1 MTLTQMTYFITV
13 ARCLSITQAARQLY
27 ITQPALSKQ
36 IAVIERELNMQLFV
50 REDKHLR
57 LTPPGRVLL
66 ETLPGVLEQ
75 YEEAVARAATAYQ
88 GYQGTLRVGVLDGHT
103 SSEEMFGAIRA
114 FNDEFRNVEVQL
126 TRSSF
131 EELRNALYQ
140 DELDVA
146 VTLSFDIEDH
156 ADLHREKLF
165 DSEALVAMQRSHP
178 LAQKQGLQIADLADE
193 LFIVPQDSPGG
204 VGLYHRSFSKDAHK
218 PNIRFA
224 PNLRTIMLWVETG
237 IGVAVL
243 NANNALAENP
253 AVVMRSVQGLFGT
266 EVVAAWRRSNKNE
279 AVPMFVRKLRQ
290 HMG

>member
-50 REDKHLR
+50 REDKQLR

-66 ETLPGVLEQ
+66 ETLPNILEQ
-75 YEEAVARAATAYQ
+75 YEEAVSRAATAYQ
-88 GYQGTLRVGVLDGHT
+88 GYQGVLRVGVLDGHT

-131 EELRNALYQ
+131 EELRNTLYEG
-140 DELDVA
+140 ELDVA
-146 VTLSFDIEDH
+146 VTLSFDIAGH

-178 LAQKQGLQIADLADE
+178 LAQKQNLQVADLADE

-204 VGLYHRSFSKDAHK
+204 VELYHRSFSRDMQK
-218 PNIRFA
+218 PRIRFA

-253 AVVMRSVQGLFGT
+253 AVVMRGVQGLFGT
-266 EVVAAWRRSNKNE
+266 EVVVAWRRNNKNQ
-279 AVPMFVRKLRQ
+279 AVPMFVRKLKKC
-290 HMG
+290 MG